1 VVINTKENVKR
12 NLFKERHVL
21 KTINKFN
28 TSAVSP
34 HIQDWS
40 LIDWKKIYEYV
51 KKLRQRIFRAE
62 QLGQKRKV
70 RKLQRLMIRSNAN
83 LLLSVKRVTQ
93 INKGKKTA
101 GVDGEVALNSKDRLV
116 LYNLLKNYN
125 IKNIRPKPA
134 KRVYIPKKNGKKRP
148 LGIPV
153 IKDRIF
159 QNIVKNALE
168 PQWEAIFE
176 ASSYGFRPK
185 RSTQD
190 AIVNLFTKLSSKSTR
205 QWIFEGDFKGCFD
218 NLNHK
223 YIMDCLKGFPAK
235 ETIYKW
241 LKAGYV
247 DNNSSYNTESGTPQ
261 GGLVS
266 PLLANIALHGME
278 EELGVKYHLDR
289 GNHTLC
295 RNSVGVVKYAD
306 DFIVVCK
313 TKEEAINMYEKL
325 KPYLDKRGLALAED
339 KTKVTHISEGFD
351 FLGFNLRQYKTN
363 NGMRLLIKPSKAS
376 IKKARE
382 TIKNVFIQLRGK
394 PVGDL
399 IQKLNPIIRGI
410 GNYWS
415 TQVAKRMFGNLDHYT
430 WIKIR
435 KHLKHLHPK
444 KSFKWIYKQYFKA
457 DYTGVS
463 KDKWILTN
471 PHDNKTQLFKMSWIP
486 IIRHSVVKFR
496 NSSDDASLKEYFEK
510 RDKKDF
516 IRDNVLSRRKLAKS
530 SNYKC
535 RVCKQSLVGEEP
547 LKINQIVPCKL
558 GGNETYDN
566 LELLHQ
572 SCRKNHETLLE
583 KYGGGIE
590 LPKIITFFKDNQVEP
605 NSKIGYQLIK
615 KEFKKFK
622 YQLV

>member
-1 VVINTKENVKR
+1 MKG
-12 NLFKERHVL
+12 
-21 KTINKFN
+21 
-28 TSAVSP
+28 
-34 HIQDWS
+34 WS

-62 QLGQKRKV
+62 QLGQKRKA

-125 IKNIRPKPA
+125 IKNIKPKPA

-176 ASSYGFRPK
+176 SSSYGFRPK

-247 DNNSSYNTESGTPQ
+247 DNNTFYNTESGTPQ

-278 EELGVKYHLDR
+278 EELGVKYHLNR
-289 GNHTLC
+289 GNHTLV
-295 RNSVGVVKYAD
+295 RNSVGVVRYAD
-306 DFIVVCK
+306 DFIIVCK

-325 KPYLDKRGLALAED
+325 KPYLDKRGLTLADD
-339 KTKVTHISEGFD
+339 KTKITHISEGFD
-351 FLGFNLRQYKTN
+351 FLGFNLRQ
-363 NGMRLLIKPSKAS
+363 
-376 IKKARE
+376 
-382 TIKNVFIQLRGK
+382 
-394 PVGDL
+394 
-399 IQKLNPIIRGI
+399 
-410 GNYWS
+410 
-415 TQVAKRMFGNLDHYT
+415 
-430 WIKIR
+430 
-435 KHLKHLHPK
+435 
-444 KSFKWIYKQYFKA
+444 
-457 DYTGVS
+457 
-463 KDKWILTN
+463 
-471 PHDNKTQLFKMSWIP
+471 
-486 IIRHSVVKFR
+486 
-496 NSSDDASLKEYFEK
+496 
-510 RDKKDF
+510 
-516 IRDNVLSRRKLAKS
+516 
-530 SNYKC
+530 
-535 RVCKQSLVGEEP
+535 
-547 LKINQIVPCKL
+547 
-558 GGNETYDN
+558 
-566 LELLHQ
+566 
-572 SCRKNHETLLE
+572 
-583 KYGGGIE
+583 
-590 LPKIITFFKDNQVEP
+590 
-605 NSKIGYQLIK
+605 
-615 KEFKKFK
+615 
-622 YQLV
+622 